1 VKNADQISALETPLI
16 RYGADGDT
24 APDQPNAEEGG
35 PVAILVCHGMGQQVR
50 YETISA
56 VGLSLLAAAHA
67 RDAAIDP
74 VGVHLSK
81 GEDDD
86 FITRAEI
93 KWRDKGD
100 SPHEVHIYE
109 AYWAPLTEGRVT
121 YWDTVKFLL
130 QGGWQGLWYSKA
142 FRRATFQRWMFGGPQ
157 DLPIGRLTFIATLGM
172 MLFVLLQIGL
182 IGYVGLDVGHR
193 VLAGI
198 AHPVAA
204 GHRAWLRLGVW
215 LALIAEALFARYFLI
230 QYVGAVAA
238 YISPYK
244 DSKFDQLR
252 HQIQKI
258 GFDIGKAIYGFGPP
272 RSSVPTYSKVVVV
285 GHSLG
290 SVLAYDTLN
299 ALINLDNVSAA
310 GAGRGVVHR
319 TRALITFGSPLDKTA
334 FIFRTQSNHP
344 KDQIREQLAAS
355 VQPLILSYKLF
366 RPPAF
371 EWVNIWSKRDI
382 ISGELNYYDDPDGR
396 AMDRRPIENM
406 IDPEAWVPLFAHTQ
420 YWKDKML
427 AEQLYRCVS

>member
-1 VKNADQISALETPLI
+1 MKNADQISALETPLI
-16 RYGADGDT
+16 RYGVDGDT

-157 DLPIGRLTFIATLGM
+157 DLPIGRMTFIATLGM

-182 IGYVGLDVGHR
+182 IGYISLDVGYR
-193 VLAGI
+193 VFAGI
-198 AHPVAA
+198 VHPDAA
-204 GHRAWLRLGVW
+204 GYRAWLRLGVW
-215 LALIAEALFARYFLI
+215 VALIAETLFARYFLI
-230 QYVGAVAA
+230 QYVGSVAA

-244 DSKFDQLR
+244 DSKFDELR
-252 HQIQKI
+252 HRIQKI
-258 GFDIGKAIYGFGPP
+258 GFDIGKVIYGFGPT

-310 GAGRGVVHR
+310 GAGRNVVHR